1 MLCLTREKREGITI
15 TVPPSD
21 KPQTIHLVTMR
32 VTPGRVR
39 LGIDAAD
46 EVVIV
51 RDEIMED

>member
-1 MLCLTREKREGITI
+1 MLFLTREKRDGITI

-21 KPQTIHLVTMR
+21 KPQKIHVVTMR

-39 LGIDAAD
+39 LGIEAAD

-51 RDEIMED
+51 RDEIMEE